1 MKNIDSVETLR
12 AYLLAIGRVPLLT
25 HEEEITYAKQV
36 KTMMPLQ
43 ALRDTLTQ
51 DLGHSP
57 SWETWAEQANLGVDT
72 LQAIISN
79 GEQAKSRMVTAN
91 LRLVVFV
98 AKKYTQQNLD
108 LLDLIQEG
116 AFGLTRGI
124 EKFDP
129 AKGFRLGTY
138 AYWWIRQAI
147 TRAIADQSR
156 TVRLPAHISDTIK
169 KIKRAQRDLTQTLG
183 RIASLG
189 EVADYLELSPDRVRD
204 CLHYNLPTISLE
216 RKVRDMETELAD
228 FLQSD
233 GESPEDFAAS
243 NALRTDLKNLL
254 LNLLP
259 REQEVL
265 SLRFGIE
272 DGIPLSLAQIGSHLG
287 ISRERVRQI
296 EKKAVKKLRLHRN
309 ELREYLSAS

>member
-1 MKNIDSVETLR
+1 MQNNYSVEALR
-12 AYLLAIGRVPLLT
+12 AYLKAIGRVPLLT
-25 HEEEITYAKQV
+25 HEEEITYGKQV
-36 KTMMPLQ
+36 KSMMPLQ
-43 ALRDTLTQ
+43 ALRDQLTQ

-57 SWETWAEQANLGVDT
+57 SWEIWAEQASLSVDN
-72 LQAIISN
+72 LQAMINI
-79 GEQAKSRMVTAN
+79 GEQAKLRMVTAN
-91 LRLVVFV
+91 LRLVVSI

-116 AFGLTRGI
+116 AFGLTRGV

-129 AKGFRLGTY
+129 AKGFRLSTY

-156 TVRLPAHISDTIK
+156 TVRLPVHVGDTIK
-169 KIKRAQRDLTQTLG
+169 KIKRTQRDLTQNLG
-183 RIASLG
+183 RVPTIN
-189 EVADYLELSPDRVRD
+189 EVADHLELSPDRVRD
-204 CLHYNLPTISLE
+204 CLHYNLPTMSLE
-216 RKVRDMETELAD
+216 RKVGDMDVELAD

-233 GESPEDFAAS
+233 EESPEEFAAQ
-243 NALRTDLKNLL
+243 NALKDDLKKLL
-254 LNLLP
+254 SRLLP

-265 SLRFGIE
+265 LLRFGLE
-272 DGIPLSLAQIGSHLG
+272 DGIPLSLAQIGHRLE

-296 EKKAVKKLRLHRN
+296 EQKAVNKLKLHRG